1 MEICGGLVKN
11 IAVSFERVH
20 KTYRLYHH
28 VTGGFKN
35 FLFHFQSSINSLRS
49 IGFEALREVSFEISK
64 GEAIGLVGRNG
75 AGKSTVLALIAGV
88 LQPSQGGVTVNG
100 RISPFLELGA
110 GFHPELSGK
119 ENILLNGVLLGLS
132 REAILKKMEE
142 IIAFAELGDF
152 IDQPIR
158 VYSSGMIARLGFSV
172 VAHLDPDILLIDE
185 ILAVGDAEFQKK
197 CMDKMTTFKE
207 RGVTMIFVSHSPKDI
222 SQICSRVI
230 WFDNHTVKME
240 GDVERVLQEYAS
252 TQA

>member
-28 VTGGFKN
+28 VTGGVKN

-49 IGFEALREVSFEISK
+49 IGFEALRDVSFEISK

-88 LQPSQGGVTVNG
+88 LQPSRGGVTVNG

-132 REAILKKMEE
+132 REAILKKMGE

>member
-1 MEICGGLVKN
+1 MKN

-20 KTYRLYHH
+20 KAYRLYHH
-28 VTGGFKN
+28 VTGGVKN

-49 IGFEALREVSFEISK
+49 TGFEALRDVSFEISR

-88 LQPSQGGVTVNG
+88 LQPSQGRVMVNG
-100 RISPFLELGA
+100 KISPFLELGA

-132 REAILKKMEE
+132 REAIRKKMDE

-197 CMDKMTTFKE
+197 CMDKITTFKE

-230 WFDNHTVKME
+230 WFDNHTVKMA
-240 GDVERVLQEYAS
+240 GDVERVLQEYALA
-252 TQA
+252 QV

>member
-1 MEICGGLVKN
+1 MKN

-185 ILAVGDAEFQKK
+185 ILAVGDAKFQKK
-197 CMDKMTTFKE
+197 CMDKMTAFKKK
-207 RGVTMIFVSHSPKDI
+207 GVTIIFVSHSPNDI

-240 GDVERVLQEYAS
+240 GDVEGVLQEYAS
-252 TQA
+252 TQV

>member
-1 MEICGGLVKN
+1 MKN
-11 IAVSFERVH
+11 IAVSFEHVY
-20 KTYRLYHH
+20 KSYRLYHH
-28 VTGGFKN
+28 VTGGVKN

-49 IGFEALREVSFEISK
+49 IGFEALRDVSFEIGR

-88 LQPSQGGVTVNG
+88 LQPSRGGVTVNG

-132 REAILKKMEE
+132 REAILKKMDE

-207 RGVTMIFVSHSPKDI
+207 RGVTMIFVSHSPRDI
-222 SQICSRVI
+222 SQICSRVM
-230 WFDNHTVKME
+230 WFDNHTVKMA
-240 GDVERVLQEYAS
+240 GAVERVLQEYAS
-252 TQA
+252 TQAQAI

>member
-1 MEICGGLVKN
+1 M
-11 IAVSFERVH
+11 SFEHVY
-20 KTYRLYHH
+20 KSYRLYHH
-28 VTGGFKN
+28 VTGGVEN

-49 IGFEALREVSFEISK
+49 IGFEALRDVSFEIGR

-88 LQPSQGGVTVNG
+88 LQPSRGGVTVNG

-132 REAILKKMEE
+132 REAILKKMDE

-207 RGVTMIFVSHSPKDI
+207 RGVTMIFVSHSPRDI
-222 SQICSRVI
+222 SQICSRVM
-230 WFDNHTVKME
+230 WFDNHTVKMA
-240 GDVERVLQEYAS
+240 GAVERVLQEYAS
-252 TQA
+252 TQAQAI